1 MIHESARQYTHE
13 TGKHNETR
21 LKTVDYAGK
30 RQVKIF
36 TISVGQMRQY
46 GGRYPRFFGASQAER
61 VGFIR
66 DYRGDSITACA
77 CRLDKCLQITAAAR
91 DQDDDRTG
99 ARGVLVDR
107 DVHSYA

>member
-1 MIHESARQYTHE
+1 MIHESARQYAHE

-30 RQVKIF
+30 RRVKIF

-46 GGRYPRFFGASQAER
+46 GGRYPGFFSASQAKS

-66 DYRGDSITACA
+66 DYRRNSISAFA
-77 CRLDKCLQITAAAR
+77 RRFDKCL
-91 DQDDDRTG
+91 
-99 ARGVLVDR
+99 
-107 DVHSYA
+107 

>member
-1 MIHESARQYTHE
+1 MTHKSTRQYAHES
-13 TGKHNETR
+13 GKHNEAR
-21 LKTVDYAGK
+21 LKIVDYAGK
-30 RQVKIF
+30 RRVKIF

-46 GGRYPRFFGASQAER
+46 GSRYPRFFSASQAER

-77 CRLDKCLQITAAAR
+77 RRFDKCLQITAAAR

-99 ARGVLVDR
+99 ARSVVVGGG
-107 DVHSYA
+107 VHSYA